1 MRTKHVLKILQ
12 GSFAKELVS
21 VIFNLF
27 NVPVL
32 QKEFIMSKQFNIPM
46 RKIVK

>member
-1 MRTKHVLKILQ
+1 MRLKHALKILQ
-12 GSFAKELVS
+12 GSFAKELVI

-32 QKEFIMSKQFNIPM
+32 QKEFIMSKQFDLFM
-46 RKIVK
+46 RKIAK

>member
-1 MRTKHVLKILQ
+1 MKILQ
-12 GSFAKELVS
+12 GSFAKELVI

-32 QKEFIMSKQFNIPM
+32 EKEFIMLEQFDLSM
-46 RKIVK
+46 RKIIG